1 METLLPFLSRSR
13 PASGNHHCPLPECP
27 RAPVLWQLPLCSVLL
42 PPFCVRAPPT
52 LGRFYYIFPRLA
64 LSAQRPKDPFRPFP
78 AHTRSVCRPC
88 RAMFGFCPEAGP
100 VSFPF
105 SLAWPGL
112 PGLPG
117 CVVCVCESPGAGM
130 KYRKERH
137 KTVVL
142 HAHTRT
148 HTRNKGPD
156 TYN

>member
-13 PASGNHHCPLPECP
+13 PTSGNHHCPLPECP
-27 RAPVLWQLPLCSVLL
+27 RAPVLWQLPLFCSLA
-42 PPFCVRAPPT
+42 PFCVRAPPT

-88 RAMFGFCPEAGP
+88 RAMFGFCPELDLFLFL
-100 VSFPF
+100 FP
-105 SLAWPGL
+105 WPGL
-112 PGLPG
+112 G
-117 CVVCVCESPGAGM
+117 CLACLGVLCVCVSPGAGM